1 MAEEAWLYTRRLH
14 SVRLSRVSGLDGCLQ
29 LLIYGPSSEMSR
41 FGFPDVTEC
50 MKRQADIEG
59 LLVALGYQL
68 APSSERRS
76 GDGICCGDDER
87 RDRREECW
95 ERLAIH

>member
-1 MAEEAWLYTRRLH
+1 MAEKTWLYTRRLH
-14 SVRLSRVSGLDGCLQ
+14 SVRVSRVNGPNGCLQ
-29 LLIYGPSSEMSR
+29 LLIYGPRSEMSR
-41 FGFPDVTEC
+41 FGFADVTEC

-87 RDRREECW
+87 RDRHEGPW
-95 ERLAIH
+95 ERLPIH